1 MCNNIFRVF
10 YRIAIAAVPLLTLTS
25 CAALKE
31 QAGLTKK
38 APDEFTVITKA
49 PLVKPPNFSLRPP
62 RPGAKRPQVLQPSEQ
77 ARKTLLE
84 AGSDRRATAEY
95 ARNTGRNTLAGVIG
109 EKRLGKPGK
118 AEQALLQKA
127 GATGADS
134 SIRQIV
140 NRETSVLAE
149 KDASFTDRLIFWQ
162 KKQLSGSTVDA
173 RKEARRLRE
182 IAAAGKTPAT
192 RKTPLIK
199 RRKRGLLE
207 GIF

>member
-1 MCNNIFRVF
+1 MCRKIFRVF

-25 CAALKE
+25 CGVLKE
-31 QAGLTKK
+31 QVGLTKK

-77 ARKTLLE
+77 ARKTLL
-84 AGSDRRATAEY
+84 GGGFDGRATAEH
-95 ARNTGRNTLAGVIG
+95 ARNTGRNTLRAVRGTN
-109 EKRLGKPGK
+109 RLGKVGK

-140 NRETSVLAE
+140 NRETSILAE
-149 KDASFTDRLIFWQ
+149 KDSSFADRLIFWQ
-162 KKQLSGSTVDA
+162 EKQPSGSIVDA
-173 RKEARRLRE
+173 RKEARQLRE
-182 IAAAGKTPAT
+182 IAAAGKTPDM
-192 RKTPLIK
+192 RKTPVIK
-199 RRKRGLLE
+199 RRKRGWLE

>member
-1 MCNNIFRVF
+1 MCREIFRGF
-10 YRIAIAAVPLLTLTS
+10 YRITIAAVLLLTLMS
-25 CAALKE
+25 CAVLKE
-31 QAGLTKK
+31 QVGLTKK

-62 RPGAKRPQVLQPSEQ
+62 RPGAKRPQELQPSEQ
-77 ARKTLLE
+77 ARKALLK
-84 AGSDRRATAEY
+84 AGSDGRSTAEY
-95 ARNTGRNTLAGVIG
+95 ARNSGRNALAGVTG
-109 EKRLGKPGK
+109 TKRLGKVGK

-127 GATGADS
+127 GATGANS

-149 KDASFTDRLIFWQ
+149 KDSSFADRLIFWQ
-162 KKQLSGSTVDA
+162 EKQPSGSTVDA

-182 IAAAGKTPAT
+182 IAAAGKTPDT
-192 RKTPLIK
+192 RKTPVIK